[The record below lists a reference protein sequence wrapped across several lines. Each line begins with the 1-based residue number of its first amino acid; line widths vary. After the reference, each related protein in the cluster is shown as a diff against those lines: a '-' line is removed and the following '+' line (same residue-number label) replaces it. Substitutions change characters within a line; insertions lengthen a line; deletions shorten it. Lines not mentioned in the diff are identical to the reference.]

1 VTQLFLVALGGALG
15 SAVFLILY
23 HHPPSQSRVLAVNC
37 AACMM
42 LASVVTLIPQVGM
55 AFGLVAFGVLTSVA
69 PLTSVLLPMPKILR
83 PVDAWVLIRRSS
95 IALAVNAVFCTSFAV
110 AGYLAVYVSAT
121 IYHMVI

>member
-1 VTQLFLVALGGALG
+1 VTQLLLVAVGGALG

-23 HHPPSQSRVLAVNC
+23 YHPPSQWRVLAVNSG
-37 AACMM
+37 ACMV
-42 LASVVTLIPQVGM
+42 LASVVTLVPQLGM

-83 PVDAWVLIRRSS
+83 PADAWRLIRRSS

-110 AGYLAVYVSAT
+110 AGYLAVYLSAT
-121 IYHMVI
+121 IYHAFI